1 MDRVRRYREC
11 RWDTHRVV
19 QEDRADRVD
28 PVWVVDQAV
37 RPVEVQVARVDPVV
51 RADRVD
57 HSHA

>member
-11 RWDTHRVV
+11 RWDTRRVV

-28 PVWVVDQAV
+28 PVWVVDQVV
-37 RPVEVQVARVDPVV
+37 RPVEVQVAREDPVV

>member
-37 RPVEVQVARVDPVV
+37 RPVEVQVAREDPVV
-51 RADRVD
+51 QADLVD